1 MEEPGSKEG
10 VMDRER
16 DKRILTKSI
25 AETSFQPLE
34 DTTIKST
41 DYGRL
46 HLVYHLS
53 CVRGISVMFYMDD
66 MLRLDDYPADAA
78 WVR

>member
-1 MEEPGSKEG
+1 M
-10 VMDRER
+10 MDGER
-16 DKRILTKSI
+16 DKWILTKSI
-25 AETSFQPLE
+25 EETSFQPLE

-46 HLVYHLS
+46 YLAYPVS